1 MSIEFGIVIL
11 HIIGTILGVGG
22 ATMIELHIAHALK
35 DKLFSKDEST
45 FLGIDYRMVRIGL
58 IICVLSGFAFLLL
71 DKFEGKTQ
79 YLYSGKLWAKLF
91 IVMFIAGNT
100 LLLQAHAINLYWGSA
115 ISFVSWWLA
124 AIVGMFMSNRVQFDF
139 FGTGG
144 SLTTF
149 FSIMLAY
156 IVCVIVGAV
165 ILHYIRKRV
174 ATN

>member
-1 MSIEFGIVIL
+1 MNIEFGIVIL

-22 ATMIELHIAHALK
+22 ATMIELHIAQALK

-58 IICVLSGFAFLLL
+58 IICLLSGFAFLLL

-91 IVMFIAGNT
+91 IVIFIAGNT

-165 ILHYIRKRV
+165 ILHSIRKRV
-174 ATN
+174 ANN

>member
-1 MSIEFGIVIL
+1 MSIEFIIVIL
-11 HIIGTILGVGG
+11 HVIGTVLGVGG
-22 ATMIELHIAHALK
+22 ATMIELHIAQALK

-58 IICVLSGFAFLLL
+58 IICILSGFAFLLL

-156 IVCVIVGAV
+156 IACVILGAV
-165 ILHYIRKRV
+165 ILHYVRRRA

>member
-1 MSIEFGIVIL
+1 MSIEFIIVIL
-11 HIIGTILGVGG
+11 HVIGTVLGVGG
-22 ATMIELHIAHALK
+22 ATMIELHIAQALK

-58 IICVLSGFAFLLL
+58 IICILSGFAFLLL

-156 IVCVIVGAV
+156 IACVILGAV
-165 ILHYIRKRV
+165 ILHYVRRR
-174 ATN
+174 ATTN

>member
-1 MSIEFGIVIL
+1 MSIEFTIVIL

-22 ATMIELHIAHALK
+22 ATMIELHIAQALK

-156 IVCVIVGAV
+156 IACVILGAV
-165 ILHYIRKRV
+165 ILHYVRRRV